1 MTKNYI
7 LKPFEIIQERNLFS
21 IGTCILIIAS
31 IIAFMTNSR
40 FDGVIDMHVT
50 TSVQWYQP
58 LLDNVINTVCLTLFL
73 YLLSLLQP
81 IKARII
87 DLVNV
92 ALISRIPIY
101 TTLVT
106 NIGGYNQETSD
117 YLIANLSNPFALKE
131 LPVINLIMLALGGI
145 LALVALVLMG
155 ILLYKGY
162 KNATNAKKVSHLLLL
177 IPVVILAEIISK
189 LIVYKY

>member
-7 LKPFEIIQERNLFS
+7 LKPFEIVQERNLFS

-31 IIAFMTNSR
+31 IFAFMTSSR
-40 FDGVIDMHVT
+40 FDGVMDMHVT

-58 LLDNVINTVCLTLFL
+58 LLDNVINTICLTLFL

-81 IKARII
+81 TKARII

-101 TTLVT
+101 ITLIT
-106 NIGGYNQETSD
+106 NIGGYNQETGD
-117 YLIANLSNPFALKE
+117 YLMANLSDPFVIKE
-131 LPVINLIMLALGGI
+131 LPVMNLIMLALAGI
-145 LALVALVLMG
+145 LAIIALVLMG

-162 KNATNAKKVSHLLLL
+162 KNATNAKKTSHCLLL
-177 IPVVILAEIISK
+177 IAVVLLAEALSK
-189 LIVYKY
+189 FLVYLY